1 MARQLERQFATTQ
14 PVALEVRL
22 ASGRVVVETLDAA
35 TTEVRVDALN
45 DAAAEQLDQLRVED
59 RASGSEHVV
68 YVEVPEQRG
77 FGFRFLR
84 NPEFDVRI
92 RCPHGARL
100 DIRSRSADL
109 DVRGRLGALRVKT
122 ASGDVEVQEVERSA
136 EVAAASGDIELE
148 SVGGSVDVSTASG
161 DVRVGHAGGPLS
173 ANLVSGD
180 LVVHDAADAV
190 TATTVSGDQQL
201 DAVVRGTVA
210 LRSVSGDVS
219 VTVRRGVSVFLDVRS
234 VSGDTSSELETSESG
249 PAEGG
254 PQLELRVNTVSGDVH
269 IRRGA

>member
-1 MARQLERQFATTQ
+1 MERTREREFATTL

-22 ASGRVVVETLDAA
+22 ASGRIVVETLDTP

-45 DAAAEQLDQLRVED
+45 DAAAEQLSEVRVED
-59 RASGSEHVV
+59 RQSSTEHVV

-84 NPEFDVRI
+84 NPDFEVRI
-92 RCPHGARL
+92 SCPHGARL
-100 DIRSRSADL
+100 DARTRSADL

-136 EVAAASGDIELE
+136 EVAAASGDVEIE
-148 SVGGSVDVSTASG
+148 SAGGSVDVSTASG

-180 LVVHDAADAV
+180 LTVRDAADAV

-201 DAVVRGTVA
+201 DAVARGTVA

-219 VTVRRGVSVFLDVRS
+219 VAVRRGVSIFLDVRS
-234 VSGDTSSELETSESG
+234 VSGDTVSELETSDAPSDD
-249 PAEGG
+249 G